1 MDWLILFYFGCL
13 TITTVFAIAYY
24 FIERYLDETHPAM
37 KWWRKNIA
45 APDPYDIDKWKNF
58 NG

>member
-24 FIERYLDETHPAM
+24 FIERYLDETHPVM
-37 KWWRKNIA
+37 KWWRKNIVGLNPY
-45 APDPYDIDKWKNF
+45 PDDNEDDFYE
-58 NG
+58 

>member
-24 FIERYLDETHPAM
+24 FIERYLDETHPVM
-37 KWWRKNIA
+37 KWWRKNIVGLNSYL
-45 APDPYDIDKWKNF
+45 DDNEE
-58 NG
+58 